1 MCVFNS
7 IYYIFLRYVVLHIF
21 ILFFYM
27 YIYIYCLFIFIQVM
41 GRIWKIHQKKTNM
54 FFLMKKVGSYVR
66 HVLEPCRKSIAKRV
80 C

>member
-1 MCVFNS
+1 
-7 IYYIFLRYVVLHIF
+7 
-21 ILFFYM
+21 
-27 YIYIYCLFIFIQVM
+27 M

-80 C
+80 CWHGEMCYNTQKGWDAKHPLSLYSSWLENKATS